1 MPDHFVSL
9 NRGEPGFKSNEFTT
23 GAASTAGDDIE
34 LRIRDG
40 AGVTKLDVILAV
52 TAFRRFFENAQWV
65 APTGFDV
72 KL

>member
-9 NRGEPGFKSNEFTT
+9 RRGEQGFTPIEFTS
-23 GAASTAGDDIE
+23 GIASTAGDDFE

-40 AGVTKLDVILAV
+40 SGATKLDVINALN
-52 TAFRRFFENAQWV
+52 AFRRFFENPQWV

>member
-1 MPDHFVSL
+1 MADHFVSL
-9 NRGEPGFKSNEFTT
+9 SRGEQGFKPNEFTT
-23 GAASTAGDDIE
+23 GTASTGDDFE

-40 AGVTKLDVILAV
+40 SGATKLDVINALS
-52 TAFRRFFENAQWV
+52 AFKRFFENPQWV

>member
-1 MPDHFVSL
+1 MADHFASL
-9 NRGEPGFKSNEFTT
+9 NRGEQGFKPNEFTT
-23 GAASTAGDDIE
+23 GTASTAGDDFE

-40 AGVTKLDVILAV
+40 SGATKLDVINALN
-52 TAFRRFFENAQWV
+52 AFRRFFENPQWV